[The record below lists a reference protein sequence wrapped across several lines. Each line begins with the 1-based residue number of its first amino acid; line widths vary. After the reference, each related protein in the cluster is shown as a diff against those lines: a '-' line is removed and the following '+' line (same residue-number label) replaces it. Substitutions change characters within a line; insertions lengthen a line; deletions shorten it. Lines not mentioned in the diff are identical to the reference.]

1 LYNLQ
6 KLYIA
11 IKEKSAFLIFI
22 EMGGYKVQGR
32 SEDDAQRILE
42 DAKALE
48 GWGVK
53 TIVLECIPAKLGKKI
68 SQSLN
73 ISTIGIGAGAYH

>member
-1 LYNLQ
+1 
-6 KLYIA
+6 
-11 IKEKSAFLIFI
+11 
-22 EMGGYKVQGR
+22 MGGYKVQGR

-73 ISTIGIGAGAYH
+73 IKYLAFSKVCLAEV

>member
-1 LYNLQ
+1 LQ
-6 KLYIA
+6 PQAVL
-11 IKEKSAFLIFI
+11 

-42 DAKALE
+42 NAKALE

-53 TIVLECIPAKLGKKI
+53 TIVLECIPAKLEKFFTNFGGFCVIPSI
-68 SQSLN
+68 S
-73 ISTIGIGAGAYH
+73 

>member
-1 LYNLQ
+1 VHLGLQ
-6 KLYIA
+6 PQAVL
-11 IKEKSAFLIFI
+11 

-42 DAKALE
+42 NAKALE

-53 TIVLECIPAKLGKKI
+53 TIFHKFWWVLR
-68 SQSLN
+68 N
-73 ISTIGIGAGAYH
+73 T

>member
-1 LYNLQ
+1 LEDNHIPVCGHLGLQ
-6 KLYIA
+6 PQAVL
-11 IKEKSAFLIFI
+11 

-68 SQSLN
+68 SQSCC
-73 ISTIGIGAGAYH
+73 IVFCIIRKKSR